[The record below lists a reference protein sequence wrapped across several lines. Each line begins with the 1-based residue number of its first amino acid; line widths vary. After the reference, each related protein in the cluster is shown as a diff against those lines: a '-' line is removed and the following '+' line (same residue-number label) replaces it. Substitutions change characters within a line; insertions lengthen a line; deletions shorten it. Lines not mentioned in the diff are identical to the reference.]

1 MGRCGNVAF
10 CAMVLFYCSFI
21 TGDYLC
27 MSSAANV
34 PLPPHTSVRRRDG
47 VTDVNVT
54 STPSSDQTQ
63 SSTNITNSTEPTPQ
77 TDTTTTG
84 ILVNPSAPAE
94 NVSFSKNITDSR
106 NASDVSPVNNETAVT
121 TRKPSTLPPPTT
133 HEPTS
138 TVHISTLHPT
148 STATGTSRAP
158 DTSSPETT
166 SARSR
171 RRPTL
176 PPSSTTVLTTQMTAS
191 SSPVQAK
198 AHADTPSALN
208 VGDDDNSKATT
219 DPLLAGLVSAFVVV
233 AAIVSVLIFLK
244 FRNTNDGPEFRR
256 LQDLPMDDMLEDAP
270 LSMYS
275 Y

>member
-1 MGRCGNVAF
+1 MLS
-10 CAMVLFYCSFI
+10 VLVFLPSL
-21 TGDYLC
+21 GDYLC
-27 MSSAANV
+27 VSSAADV
-34 PLPPHTSVRRRDG
+34 SSSPHSSVKRRNG
-47 VTDVNVT
+47 VTEVNMT
-54 STPSSDQTQ
+54 STPRSDQTQ
-63 SSTNITNSTEPTPQ
+63 SSTNITNSTEPTPH
-77 TDTTTTG
+77 TDTTTVM
-84 ILVNPSAPAE
+84 LVNSSAPAE
-94 NVSFSKNITDSR
+94 NVSFSGNVTDSR
-106 NASDVSPVNNETAVT
+106 NVSDASPVINETAVT
-121 TRKPSTLPPPTT
+121 TVNPTTLPPSRT

-138 TVHISTLHPT
+138 SIHLSTLHPT
-148 STATGTSRAP
+148 STAAATSGAP
-158 DTSSPETT
+158 EST

-171 RRPTL
+171 RR
-176 PPSSTTVLTTQMTAS
+176 STTQMTR
-191 SSPVQAK
+191 

-208 VGDDDNSKATT
+208 VPDHDNSKAST